1 MTKETKMYNGEK
13 TVSLK
18 SGAGKTGQL
27 NVKNEITT
35 LTPYTKINSK
45 QIKDLN
51 IRPDT
56 IKPSEEN
63 TGIIAF
69 NINHSNILFD
79 LHLRVMK
86 IKTKIHK
93 CYLITLKTF
102 VQQRKP

>member
-45 QIKDLN
+45 
-51 IRPDT
+51 
-56 IKPSEEN
+56 
-63 TGIIAF
+63 
-69 NINHSNILFD
+69 
-79 LHLRVMK
+79 
-86 IKTKIHK
+86 
-93 CYLITLKTF
+93 
-102 VQQRKP
+102 